1 MSRMQSLLDKAER
14 EGSLSRVHVAAAPP
28 PPRDPVV
35 AVMPPPA
42 SATDPN
48 GLRLVARPAPVDLR
62 LNRALVAALA
72 PDSAAA
78 KQYRAVCA
86 RIEHASRGAGSG
98 TVLITSPGRGEGK
111 SVTAANLALTLARG
125 EHPVCLVDA
134 HLRAPR
140 IQQMF
145 GLSGGPGLGDVLA
158 ARASLDEALIHLEG
172 LGLTIL
178 PAGRAD
184 DARADV
190 APTVMR
196 SILETLRSQF
206 GRVVVDAPSAL
217 SNGDLATLTPFV
229 DRFVVVVRAGVTD
242 RSAVQDTVAALDPS
256 RLLGVVLN
264 ATA

>member
-48 GLRLVARPAPVDLR
+48 GLR
-62 LNRALVAALA
+62 LA